1 MKKSIEYS
9 LIIFLIVLFISVDVL
24 LIFKYQRLKNDS
36 LSNNEDKNE
45 DKKEEV
51 KEEVKPKPF
60 ITEYDIEGIED
71 DEIKNIFSKYKAMV
85 ASDSFGEGLA
95 AYKVLNS
102 ENVVYARGRRVDNMS
117 KDMSDIVNYNPKYL
131 FLSYSANDLIRWN
144 GNSEGFIEA
153 YKKSISDIKQKL
165 PNVVIIVN
173 SVIPVTQKAYT
184 NKPGLKYYNE
194 FNDALKEMTKSM
206 DLDFL
211 ENSRFLTGDDSYGAD
226 GIHPKRYYFYM
237 WGKQMASYL
246 ITKESN

>member
-24 LIFKYQRLKNDS
+24 FIFKYQRLKNDS

-45 DKKEEV
+45 KVKEDV

-71 DEIKNIFSKYKAMV
+71 DEVKNIFSEYKAMV

-153 YKKSISDIKQKL
+153 YKKSISGILEKL
-165 PNVVIIVN
+165 PEVLIIVN
-173 SVIPVTQKAYT
+173 SVIPVTKKAYT

-194 FNDALKEMTKSM
+194 FNDALKEMAKSM

>member
-45 DKKEEV
+45 EVKEEI

-71 DEIKNIFSKYKAMV
+71 DEVKNIFSK
-85 ASDSFGEGLA
+85 
-95 AYKVLNS
+95 YKVLNS

-153 YKKSISDIKQKL
+153 YKKSISGILEKL
-165 PNVVIIVN
+165 PEVLIIVN

-194 FNDALKEMTKSM
+194 FNDALKEMAKSM

>member
-9 LIIFLIVLFISVDVL
+9 LIIFLIVLFISVDIL
-24 LIFKYQRLKNDS
+24 FIFKYQRLKNDS
-36 LSNNEDKNE
+36 LSNNESKN
-45 DKKEEV
+45 EEV
-51 KEEVKPKPF
+51 KEEEIKPKPF
-60 ITEYDIEGIED
+60 ITEYDIDSIED
-71 DEIKNIFSKYKAMV
+71 DQVKSIFSEYKAMV

-117 KDMSDIVNYNPKYL
+117 KDMNDIVNYNPEYL

-153 YKKSISDIKQKL
+153 YKKSISGILEKL

-194 FNDALKEMTKSM
+194 FNEALKEMAKSM

-237 WGKQMASYL
+237 WGRQMASYL
-246 ITKESN
+246 ITKESS